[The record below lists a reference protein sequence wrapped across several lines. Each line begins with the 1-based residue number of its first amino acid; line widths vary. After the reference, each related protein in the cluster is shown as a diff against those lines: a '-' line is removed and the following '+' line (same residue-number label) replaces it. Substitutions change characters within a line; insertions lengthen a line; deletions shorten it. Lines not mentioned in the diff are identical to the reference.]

1 MHILALNSSPR
12 DHETSKTELVLQKF
26 LEGAKRAGASTET
39 LYLRDYKINH
49 CLGCYGCWV
58 QTPGRCVQKDDMT
71 EVLFDKYLQA
81 DLVVLASPIYHATM
95 NARMKL
101 FVERT
106 LPMMDPLAE
115 MGEAGGTPHRFD
127 KMPRVVTLSVCG
139 FWDQSMFEALS
150 LTWRMCLGGD
160 LIAEIY
166 RHSSEFL
173 SVPEFQP
180 QVQAVLDALS
190 SGRGRSGA
198 PGTGQ
203 PRRPWPTSP
212 RTWPRPTPW
221 CACPGNSGPK
231 GKGSK
236 GREGG
241 EVGIGHLMNVGPC
254 PPLV

>member
-26 LEGAKRAGASTET
+26 LEGAKRAGASAET
-39 LYLRDYKINH
+39 LYLRNYRINH
-49 CLGCYGCWV
+49 CLGCLDCWLK
-58 QTPGRCVQKDDMT
+58 TPGRCVQKDDMT

-81 DLVVLASPIYHATM
+81 DLVVLASPIYCATM

-106 LPMMDPLAE
+106 LPMMDPLGE
-115 MGEAGGTPHRFD
+115 MTESGGSPHRFD

-139 FWDQSMFEALS
+139 YWDQVAFQALS
-150 LTWRMCLGGD
+150 LTWRLNLGGD

-180 QVQAVLDALS
+180 QVEAVLDAVAQAGEEVVRQGQVNPATLAALTQDL
-190 SGRGRSGA
+190 A
-198 PGTGQ
+198 PPDTMA
-203 PRRPWPTSP
+203 RL
-212 RTWPRPTPW
+212 
-221 CACPGNSGPK
+221 A
-231 GKGSK
+231 
-236 GREGG
+236 REFWSQSAAG
-241 EVGIGHLMNVGPC
+241 
-254 PPLV
+254 

>member
-1 MHILALNSSPR
+1 
-12 DHETSKTELVLQKF
+12 
-26 LEGAKRAGASTET
+26 
-39 LYLRDYKINH
+39 
-49 CLGCYGCWV
+49 
-58 QTPGRCVQKDDMT
+58 MT

-139 FWDQSMFEALS
+139 FWEQSMFEALS

-190 SGRGRSGA
+190 QAGEEVVRQGQVTPETMADLTQDLAPADTLVRLSGEFWSQG
-198 PGTGQ
+198 GTG
-203 PRRPWPTSP
+203 
-212 RTWPRPTPW
+212 
-221 CACPGNSGPK
+221 
-231 GKGSK
+231 
-236 GREGG
+236 
-241 EVGIGHLMNVGPC
+241 
-254 PPLV
+254 

>member
-26 LEGAKRAGASTET
+26 LEGARRAGASAET
-39 LYLRDYKINH
+39 LYLRNYKINH
-49 CLGCYGCWV
+49 CLGCYACWV

-101 FVERT
+101 LVERT

-115 MGEAGGTPHRFD
+115 MGEAGGSPHRFD
-127 KMPRVVTLSVCG
+127 QMPRVVTLSVCG
-139 FWDQSMFEALS
+139 YWDQTMFQALS
-150 LTWRMCLGGD
+150 LTWRLILAGD

-173 SVPEFQP
+173 SMPEFQP
-180 QVQAVLDALS
+180 QIQAVLDAVAQAGEEVVRQGKVNLATQAALTQDL
-190 SGRGRSGA
+190 A
-198 PGTGQ
+198 PGETLA
-203 PRRPWPTSP
+203 RLS
-212 RTWPRPTPW
+212 
-221 CACPGNSGPK
+221 
-231 GKGSK
+231 
-236 GREGG
+236 REFWSQGAGG
-241 EVGIGHLMNVGPC
+241 
-254 PPLV
+254 